1 MDSLLASHLGATL
14 QIPQPRPLPITN
26 RRHSMNTWSLF
37 AACAAGEAFLLY
49 AIVIAH
55 TLRPVT
61 ELLIGHDSSRPGA
74 AGRYQQIF
82 NWDGLIPTMLGSL
95 FVVAAAWCA
104 LQLLSARAYSR
115 APLKQLHVALAD
127 PTSSGG
133 IHLTER
139 TD

>member
-1 MDSLLASHLGATL
+1 
-14 QIPQPRPLPITN
+14 
-26 RRHSMNTWSLF
+26 MNTWSLF

-49 AIVIAH
+49 AILIAH

-61 ELLIGHDSSRPGA
+61 ALLIGHDSSRPGA
-74 AGRYQQIF
+74 AGKYQQLF

-95 FVVAAAWCA
+95 FVVAAVWCA

-115 APLKQLHVALAD
+115 APSKQLHMALAD
-127 PTSSGG
+127 PTSSGM

-139 TD
+139 AD